1 MANRESGFT
10 FLELILV
17 LAIMS
22 ILTVIIIPLGD
33 KWIQKKTEADAI
45 QSLILEIQSV
55 QSYAIANNSYT
66 WLSFNNG
73 GKEYISFASPKHR
86 LSEKTFPDGINMLID
101 SSLGTIGFTGSGRI
115 SKLGTVTLKTPSGL
129 VQLRFQFEHGR
140 VIVGE

>member
-1 MANRESGFT
+1 MVNKESGFT

-33 KWIQKKTEADAI
+33 GWIQKKTEEDAI

-55 QSYAIANNSYT
+55 QSYAIANNAYA
-66 WLSFNNG
+66 WIYFDNN
-73 GKEYISFASPKHR
+73 GKEYISSATAGKR
-86 LSEKTFPDGINMLID
+86 LSKKVFPDGISLSID
-101 SSLGTIGFTGSGRI
+101 SPLKSVGFTGNGNISSLGT
-115 SKLGTVTLKTPSGL
+115 LTLKMPSGL
-129 VQLRFQFEHGR
+129 VQLRFQFQRGR